1 MIFDTSCFKSFLA
14 VDHTNILDYLNKKK
28 IINQN
33 AAHLHREE
41 AAVTNS
47 LLSSTEFPPERRLCI
62 AKSDLCPKQLLR
74 EEWQGR
80 MQMKWG
86 RAI

>member
-1 MIFDTSCFKSFLA
+1 MSFDTSRVKSFLQ
-14 VDHTNILDYLNKKK
+14 TFWIIWTKKKK

-47 LLSSTEFPPERRLCI
+47 LLSSTEFPPERRLRI

>member
-1 MIFDTSCFKSFLA
+1 MSFDASCVKSFSQ
-14 VDHTNILDYLNKKK
+14 TFWIIWTKK

-47 LLSSTEFPPERRLCI
+47 LLSSTEFPPERRPRI

-80 MQMKWG
+80 MQMKRG

>member
-1 MIFDTSCFKSFLA
+1 MSFDTSRVKSFLQ
-14 VDHTNILDYLNKKK
+14 TFWIIWTKKK
-28 IINQN
+28 IIINQN
-33 AAHLHREE
+33 VAHLHREE

-47 LLSSTEFPPERRLCI
+47 LLSSTEFPPERRLRI

>member
-1 MIFDTSCFKSFLA
+1 MSFDTSRVKSFLQ
-14 VDHTNILDYLNKKK
+14 TFWIIWTKKKK
-28 IINQN
+28 IIN
-33 AAHLHREE
+33 LHWEE

-47 LLSSTEFPPERRLCI
+47 LLSSTEFPPERRLRI

>member
-1 MIFDTSCFKSFLA
+1 MFQIIFGCRSYKHFGLFEQ
-14 VDHTNILDYLNKKK
+14 KK